1 MFMKLSDLLKPSKIK
16 VPHRKNTL
24 EFETVVMP
32 VPTKVRIGV
41 QQHIGAPCSPI
52 VKAGDDVK
60 VGQVIADSEAFVSAP
75 IHSSVS
81 GKVEKVL
88 PTEIIIAADGQQ
100 TIDSSITPPVIESDQ
115 DFVQAVK
122 KSGLVGLGGAGF
134 PTYIKL
140 NFSKEDKSKIDT
152 LLINAAECEPYITS
166 DAREI
171 LENPYDVLDGV
182 AAFSKHLE
190 VKQAIIGIED
200 KNPTVIL
207 KLADIL
213 EKEKEKYKNISIKIL
228 PSQYPQGAEKILI
241 ESCTNRILPLGK
253 LPSDVGIVVSNV
265 STVATFTRYLKTGIP
280 LVARR
285 ITVDGSAVS
294 EPKNV
299 LVPIGTAAK
308 DIIAFCGGYKE
319 EPAKILQGGPMMG
332 AALPTDEVAITK
344 RTNSILAFGK
354 KEAEQQEESDC
365 IRCARCVD
373 VCPMNL
379 MPVTIDQN
387 VRLNKVENLKNLN
400 LAACIECGLCS
411 FACPSNRYLVQNI
424 RSGKA
429 MLRDLGAKK

>member
-1 MFMKLSDLLKPSKIK
+1 MFMKLSAWVKPTKIK
-16 VPHRKNTL
+16 VPHHKNTL
-24 EFETVVMP
+24 NSETVPMP
-32 VPTKVRIGV
+32 VPNKVRIAM
-41 QQHIGAPCSPI
+41 QQHIGAPCIPI
-52 VKAGDDVK
+52 VKEGDDVK

-81 GKVEKVL
+81 GKIEKVL
-88 PTEIIIAADGQQ
+88 PSEIIIAADGKQMM
-100 TIDSSITPPVIESDQ
+100 DPSIAPPVIENDQ
-115 DFVQAVK
+115 DFVQAIK

-140 NFSKEDKSKIDT
+140 NFSEQDKGKIDT

-171 LENPYDVLDGV
+171 LESSYDVLDGI
-182 AAFSKHLE
+182 AAFSKHLK

-200 KNPTVIL
+200 KNPTVIAQL
-207 KLADIL
+207 EDIL
-213 EKEKEKYKNISIKIL
+213 KKENERFKNISIKIL

-253 LPSDVGIVVSNV
+253 LPSDIGIVVANV
-265 STVATFTRYLKTGIP
+265 TTVATFARYLQTGIP

-285 ITVDGSAVS
+285 VTVDGSAVS
-294 EPKNV
+294 QPQNV
-299 LVPIGTAAK
+299 LVPIGTSVK
-308 DIIAFCGGYKE
+308 DIIEFCGGYKE
-319 EPAKILQGGPMMG
+319 EPVKILQGGPMMG
-332 AALPTDEVAITK
+332 TTIPTDEVTTAK
-344 RTNSILAFGK
+344 RTNAILAFGK
-354 KEAEQQEESDC
+354 KEARQHEESDC

-379 MPVTIDQN
+379 MPVSIDQS
-387 VRLNKVENLKNLN
+387 VRWNEMENLKTLD

-411 FACPSNRYLVQNI
+411 FACPSNRHLVQHI

-429 MLRDLGAKK
+429 MLRDLAAKK